1 MDMAPKRN
9 FKKGAGIAQKPK
21 TKKTH
26 DIALSY
32 KQWLFINDKNIQ
44 KCDFVLYG
52 GAAGGGK
59 MEKITNK
66 VLTPFGY
73 KMIGELKPGDLVI
86 NPRNGGA
93 CKVIMAHPIQE
104 VETWLVTFDDGSQ
117 VECCKDHLWAYRCS
131 GKRNKN
137 FDRQRRMGEVD
148 DWLGGFKVGT
158 TEEIKKYV
166 DRAKEQQKRG
176 TRPNWVNIPVAR
188 ATEFTV
194 TCKYPE
200 GRWPV
205 DPYLLGV
212 LIGDG
217 CLCGGTISFTT
228 VDEEIV
234 DNIKKIVEPEG
245 YVSPCS
251 DGKDY
256 VIHLDGLRR
265 KLKRLRVDGC
275 RSWEKFIPEAYKI
288 APLSIRIPLMAG
300 LLDTD
305 GYVDSRGEISYC
317 TTSKQLAD
325 DVAWL
330 ARSLGAYAKITTKTP
345 TYTLHGEKKKGRLAY
360 NVWIKPHDPKM
371 FFRLTRKFDRAI
383 ERQTQPLKQIVS
395 IENLGF
401 KQKMRCITVDTT
413 DGLYITGEEFTVTH
427 NSFAILVDALQYANN
442 YKGSKQLI
450 LRETFPELERSLI
463 MVSQQLY
470 PNEIA
475 QYDASNHKWY
485 FYNGSIIEF
494 GFLENDTDVQKY
506 QSAEY
511 DRILIDEGSH
521 MSEYRIRYMRSRIR
535 GANDYPKQMK
545 ICTNPGGPGHRFLKK
560 TFEIGVKAPYE
571 VRFYYIGTDENGK
584 KMYES
589 RCFIPA
595 TVYDNRAL
603 LDKDPNYIKNL
614 MQLPEKEREQLLNG
628 NWDVDDD
635 AAFPEFDREIHVFN
649 MVKAFPNGIP
659 KHWRRWISVDN
670 GYADPYCWL
679 WHAVDEQGNV
689 YTYREFTRTRDDKK
703 TQFTYSEQARRVVEK
718 NMYTEVINGDV
729 VEREEKYDFIVAGHD
744 AWFSN
749 VRDQQ
754 GKTLID
760 YYQDGGLHGFIKAIT
775 DRKLRK
781 AVMHEYLAPYM
792 DKNVGKMTAKWLIAD
807 CCPKL
812 IEFLA
817 EIQRDPDD
825 YEKYAEDGELD
836 HYGDSAGYGLL
847 AWHAQKSRTPQ
858 GDKSEIQKHKAK
870 LMRNLKRNGF
880 RAS

>member
-1 MDMAPKRN
+1 MAPKRN
-9 FKKGAGIAQKPK
+9 FKKGAGAAQKPK

-52 GAAGGGK
+52 GQAGGGK
-59 MEKITNK
+59 LIPVDEK

-73 KMIGELKPGDLVI
+73 KRNGDLKPGDQIV
-86 NPRNGGA
+86 NPRNGGT
-93 CKVIMAHPIQE
+93 CKVVLAHPIQE
-104 VETWLVTFDDGSQ
+104 VETWLVKFDDGSQ
-117 VECCKDHLWAYRCS
+117 VECSKDHLWAYRCS
-131 GKRNKN
+131 GRKNKN
-137 FDRQRRMGEVD
+137 FDRQRKTGEVD
-148 DWLGGFKVGT
+148 DWLGGYKVGT
-158 TEEIKKYV
+158 TEQIKEYV
-166 DRAKEQQKRG
+166 DRAKDQQKRG
-176 TRPNWVNIPVAR
+176 IRPNWVNIPVAR

-194 TCKYPE
+194 TCKNPDA
-200 GRWPV
+200 RWSV
-205 DPYLLGV
+205 DSYLLGL

-217 CLCGGTISFTT
+217 CITT
-228 VDEEIV
+228 GFGVSSMDEEILKYV
-234 DNIKKIVEPEG
+234 EDIVPERYSG
-245 YVSPCS
+245 RTV
-251 DGKDY
+251 
-256 VIHLDGLRR
+256 
-265 KLKRLRVDGC
+265 RVDRGINIIC
-275 RSWEKFIPEAYKI
+275 PELRENLEQLGLNNCYSYEKFIPEAYKI
-288 APLSIRIPLMAG
+288 APLSIRIPLMQA
-300 LLDTD
+300 LMDTD
-305 GYVDSRGEISYC
+305 GYVDGRGHMSYC

-325 DVAWL
+325 DVVWL
-330 ARSLGAYAKITTKTP
+330 ARSLGAYAKITEKQP
-345 TYTLHGEKKKGRLAY
+345 TYTLHGEKKEGRLAY
-360 NVWIKPHDPKM
+360 NVWIKPHDPKV
-371 FFRLTRKFDRAI
+371 FVGLKRKLDRAI
-383 ERQTQPLKQIVS
+383 DQQTQPLRQIVS
-395 IENLGF
+395 IEKLGN
-401 KQKMRCITVDTT
+401 KQDMRCITVDTT
-413 DGLYITGEEFTVTH
+413 DGLYIVGEDFIVTH
-427 NSFAILVDALQYANN
+427 NSYAILVDALYYANN

-635 AAFPEFDREIHVFN
+635 AAFPEFDRETHVFN
-649 MVKAFPNGIP
+649 MVKTFPNGIP

-670 GYADPYCWL
+670 GYADPYAWY

-689 YTYREFTRTRDDKK
+689 YTYREFARVRDDKK
-703 TQFTYSEQARRVVEK
+703 TQFTYSEQARRVAEK

-792 DKNVGKMTAKWLIAD
+792 DKNVGKMTAKWLVAD

>member
-1 MDMAPKRN
+1 MAPKRN

-52 GAAGGGK
+52 GQAGGGK
-59 MEKITNK
+59 AVPIDAF
-66 VLTPFGY
+66 VATPFGF
-73 KMIGELKPGDLVI
+73 KRNGDLKKGDLVI
-86 NPRNGGA
+86 NPRTGGA
-93 CKVIMAHPIQE
+93 CTIMQAHDPIKCD
-104 VETWLVTFDDGSQ
+104 VWKVTFEDGTSM
-117 VECCKDHLWAYRCS
+117 ECNKDHLWAYRCS
-131 GKRNKN
+131 GNRNK
-137 FDRQRRMGEVD
+137 RYEKERALGEID
-148 DWLGGFKVGT
+148 PWLGGYKVGDT
-158 TEEIKKYV
+158 LELKKCV
-166 DRAKEQQKRG
+166 DRAKDQQKRG
-176 TRPNWVNIPVAR
+176 KRPNWVNIPVAR

-194 TCKYPE
+194 TCKNPDA
-200 GRWPV
+200 RWLV
-205 DPYLLGV
+205 DPYLLGL

-217 CLCGGTISFTT
+217 CITT
-228 VDEEIV
+228 GFSVSSMDEEILKYV
-234 DNIKKIVEPEG
+234 EDIIPERYSGRTARIDRGINIICPE
-245 YVSPCS
+245 
-251 DGKDY
+251 
-256 VIHLDGLRR
+256 LRENLEQLGL
-265 KLKRLRVDGC
+265 
-275 RSWEKFIPEAYKI
+275 SNHYSYEKFIPEAYKV
-288 APLSIRIPLMAG
+288 APLSIRIPLMQG
-300 LLDTD
+300 LMDAD
-305 GYVDSRGEISYC
+305 GYVDDRGHMSYC

-325 DVAWL
+325 DVVWL
-330 ARSLGAYAKITTKTP
+330 ARSLGSYAKITEKQP
-345 TYTLHGEKKKGRLAY
+345 HYYKDGEKIEGRLAY

-371 FFRLTRKFDRAI
+371 FVKLKRKFDRVTD
-383 ERQTQPLKQIVS
+383 QQNQPLRQVVS
-395 IENLGF
+395 VE
-401 KQKMRCITVDTT
+401 KMPYQKEMRCITLDTI
-413 DGLYITGEEFTVTH
+413 DGLYIASEDFIVTH
-427 NSFAILVDALQYANN
+427 NSYAILVDALYYANN

-635 AAFPEFDREIHVFN
+635 AAFPEFDRETHVFN
-649 MVKAFPNGIP
+649 MVKTFPNGIP

-670 GYADPYCWL
+670 GYADPYAWY

-689 YTYREFTRTRDDKK
+689 YTYREFTRVRDDKK

-792 DKNVGKMTAKWLIAD
+792 DKNVGKMTAKWLVAD